1 TRELSAQGLR
11 ERRSL
16 SRRTK
21 DRSNDVLSPSSDS
34 SRRSDFV
41 ALPAEG
47 TISRRREH
55 ISTVSGYA
63 EATSSA
69 EPNTR
74 AQAAARTQ
82 HQDAPT
88 VPASVLTPPYTP
100 AVKHIENDVP
110 GKAKLHAP
118 RATSGNRPVSHLLH
132 TPNEDTVIA
141 APLTPS
147 RPGSATSVKTP
158 ARLDVFALQAIERHR
173 VFVEKETAATSDE
186 ERLELF
192 ANFMVHESRLRRD
205 RYQAAYNT
213 MAGDVVDLTRDM
225 WRSYTKNSKRAVTLS
240 TSMSS
245 FDPTAQAWGSDGQPS
260 SANGGLLS
268 SASSLDEFTPATD
281 TASVDDP
288 QDAFDRAESR
298 QWPESFKPTL
308 SPIPTDQSDTRAIK
322 DGFLDGDFA
331 IRQQQK
337 ELTKERRN
345 RLRSS
350 VQSKIADGSI
360 SFGDAAQA
368 EKDFDGEEAER
379 GKANA
384 RGNFERYETSLAQPL
399 NTLLTD
405 KITQADTCILQLM
418 NDLENRNQVQDPNQ
432 AQEEG
437 DEHPERLE
445 KLTLLKWL
453 FEAREQ
459 LHKEMFDLHAE
470 RSEQYS
476 EVILTPYR
484 IQRAQAKID
493 EAIAFFAKDSRQR
506 QLAFA
511 KAALKRF
518 DDLQVTMER
527 NVSRGVEDQLSAFW
541 DIAPGLLEV
550 ACKIPDDLSSFD
562 IHVPST
568 EYDENP
574 SYTAFPLQYLYSLL
588 SHAEKSA
595 YQFIESQTNLL
606 CLLHEV
612 RTAAAKSNLRLL
624 ELECLP
630 AGSPVVT
637 SPAFTSEV
645 VLARREAEE
654 RLTADLKEKV
664 GEVEG
669 QWRAALG
676 RGLDGCKGRVREFLE
691 EMGGWEEGLEA

>member
-1 TRELSAQGLR
+1 MKIGPTLSHLVSFLTNYTLASFNIPDFTQSTARQVRYSLLWHSATKIQRCWFTRPATRFAISAVLMQFTRSHSGEHRYLLR
-11 ERRSL
+11 HF
-16 SRRTK
+16 
-21 DRSNDVLSPSSDS
+21 P
-34 SRRSDFV
+34 
-41 ALPAEG
+41 G
-47 TISRRREH
+47 REH

-225 WRSYTKNSKRAVTLS
+225 WRSYTKNSKRAVTPS

-288 QDAFDRAESR
+288 QDAFDH
-298 QWPESFKPTL
+298 
-308 SPIPTDQSDTRAIK
+308 
-322 DGFLDGDFA
+322 
-331 IRQQQK
+331 
-337 ELTKERRN
+337 
-345 RLRSS
+345 
-350 VQSKIADGSI
+350 
-360 SFGDAAQA
+360 
-368 EKDFDGEEAER
+368 
-379 GKANA
+379 
-384 RGNFERYETSLAQPL
+384 
-399 NTLLTD
+399 
-405 KITQADTCILQLM
+405 
-418 NDLENRNQVQDPNQ
+418 PNQ
-432 AQEEG
+432 SQEEG

-676 RGLDGCKGRVREFLE
+676 SGLDGCKGRVREFLE